1 MPTKFDGGLLPWSTA
16 LAICATAA
24 FVVLLGDQ
32 FVAFGGIAAV
42 AGFSAGFLGSV
53 FSSLVSNVR
62 TFAMVLVCILA
73 CTLFPVKWIALLCG
87 FVLISWGAFEGYK
100 NGGFATVPA
109 LNGLLLYLLIPPDER
124 VTVLVL
130 VFLAAATVGGLL
142 SVWLNLAGSAI
153 RPALSFKEAFSV
165 WLFLIVGMSL
175 TTFLAHVIGNQ
186 KSYWLSLLF
195 VFRVLAPIQKV
206 PDAALRFGVGVAL
219 GSLAALCFEFSGL
232 SHQVLL
238 ILGFAC
244 AVIGVHRIG
253 GNTLWT
259 AMFFTIATL
268 LVTAPTLEFAVFRI
282 EAAAMIVFLVGG
294 LSFLISWCWEQIESR
309 SENQ

>member
-1 MPTKFDGGLLPWSTA
+1 MPTKFDGRLLSWSTA
-16 LAICATAA
+16 LIICATAVL
-24 FVVLLGDQ
+24 VVLLGDQ
-32 FVAFGGIAAV
+32 VVAFGGIAAV

-53 FSSLVSNVR
+53 FSSLVSNAR
-62 TFAMVLVCILA
+62 TFAMVLVSILV
-73 CTLFPVKWIALLCG
+73 CTLFPLQWIAFLCG
-87 FVLISWGAFEGYK
+87 FVLISWAAFEGYK

-124 VTVLVL
+124 TVVH
-130 VFLAAATVGGLL
+130 VVIFLAAATVGSLL
-142 SVWLNLAGSAI
+142 SVRLNLAGSAI
-153 RPALSFKEAFSV
+153 RPPMSSKEAISV

-175 TTFLAHVIGNQ
+175 TSLLAHVIGNQ

-219 GSLAALCFEFSGL
+219 GSSAALCFEFSGL

-238 ILGFAC
+238 ILGFAS
-244 AVIGVHRIG
+244 AVIGMHRIG

-259 AMFFTIATL
+259 AMFFTVATL
-268 LVTAPTLEFAVFRI
+268 LMTAPTIEFAVFRI
-282 EAAAMIVFLVGG
+282 EAAAMIVFVVGG
-294 LSFLISWCWEQIESR
+294 LSFLISWFWEQIENR
-309 SENQ
+309 SEN

>member
-1 MPTKFDGGLLPWSTA
+1 MPIKFDGGLLSWSTA
-16 LAICATAA
+16 FAICTTAVL
-24 FVVLLGDQ
+24 VVLLGDQ
-32 FVAFGGIAAV
+32 AVAFGGIAAV

-53 FSSLVSNVR
+53 FSSLVSNAR
-62 TFAMVLVCILA
+62 TFAMVLVSILV
-73 CTLFPVKWIALLCG
+73 CTLFPLQWIAFLCG
-87 FVLISWGAFEGYK
+87 FVLISWAAFEGYK

-124 VTVLVL
+124 IAVHVL
-130 VFLAAATVGGLL
+130 VFLAAATVGSLL

-153 RPALSFKEAFSV
+153 RPPMSFKEAISI

-175 TTFLAHVIGNQ
+175 TSFLAHIIGNQ

-195 VFRVLAPIQKV
+195 VFRVLAPLQKV

-219 GSLAALCFEFSGL
+219 GSLAALCLEFSGL
-232 SHQVLL
+232 SHHVLL
-238 ILGFAC
+238 IFGFAS

-259 AMFFTIATL
+259 AMFFTNATL
-268 LVTAPTLEFAVFRI
+268 SVTAPTIEFAVFRI
-282 EAAAMIVFLVGG
+282 EAAAMIVLLVGG
-294 LSFLISWCWEQIESR
+294 
-309 SENQ
+309 